1 MVASVSQQEFEKRL
15 AEQKESRRQIANW
28 KDLAEGDIYEIVS
41 FKFIETKYGKACVIT
56 LMDDRKVFAPSTL
69 AARLKTLNRENN
81 LPALIKPKGKTN
93 SKKTGNAY
101 WDYDLVFSNH
111 EE

>member
-1 MVASVSQQEFEKRL
+1 M
-15 AEQKESRRQIANW
+15 QIC
-28 KDLAEGDIYEIVS
+28 KDLREGDIYEIVN
-41 FKFIETKYGKACVIT
+41 FKFIDTKYGKACVIT

-69 AARLKTLNRENN
+69 AARLKTLDSENN
-81 LPALIKPKGKTN
+81 LPALIRPKDKTN

-101 WDYDLVFSNH
+101 WDYDLVFSNF